1 MGHAVEIG
9 VVNKRKEIIPFAE
22 EFAYYNGDR
31 QEGSDRY
38 CPSQMTI
45 KDIYFDSL
53 KRLKSILI
61 DSQAIMMIERYSL
74 RIGNSRRKRRHRKT
88 LRRRFQ
94 NLLIRLSN

>member
-1 MGHAVEIG
+1 MGHAIEIG

-45 KDIYFDSL
+45 KDIYFDSFEEAE
-53 KRLKSILI
+53 KY
-61 DSQAIMMIERYSL
+61 SQAIMMIERYSL
-74 RIGNSRRKRRHRKT
+74 RTGNSRRKLRHRKT